1 MYDNEDEVREK
12 RKKLYFIIGIVIFL
26 ILLIIVILLI
36 RMNSKNKGKSDTNL
50 SCTIAVINNVM
61 PNSNGIYED
70 ELEIG
75 FTEINYDDKN
85 GSLIK
90 QTIGTADSSRNT
102 NTFRISKT
110 GVYYCCI
117 RYIIDVYTFRIIH
130 FMKYHVCMRITRK
143 LPM

>member
-90 QTIGTADSSRNT
+90 QTIGTADSNRNT
-102 NTFRISKT
+102 DTIRKYKT
-110 GVYYCCI
+110 GNSNLHGYLQ
-117 RYIIDVYTFRIIH
+117 D
-130 FMKYHVCMRITRK
+130 
-143 LPM
+143 